1 MDGTIMV
8 TYKVVCKND
17 FNLELTLDKLL
28 TNEKV
33 ARAIKNEFTKGIRNI
48 ELFSKYRDNKVSIET
63 TKELYD
69 FEVSKNDFADL
80 VSLAEDDANTR
91 KLIKKDCSHIEL
103 IDIQT
108 LD

>member
-17 FNLELTLDKLL
+17 FNLELTFEKLL
-28 TNEKV
+28 SNEKV
-33 ARAIKNEFTKGIRNI
+33 ARAIKNEFAKGIRNI
-48 ELFSKYRDNKVSIET
+48 DLLSKDGSAKLSIET
-63 TKELYD
+63 KKELYQ

-91 KLIKKDCSHIEL
+91 KLMKKDCSHIEL
-103 IDIQT
+103 VNIETID
-108 LD
+108 